1 MKTTLLDKIILEFL
15 ADVDPNLP
23 PAEGTDIVEN
33 EKELAS
39 VLMALHRIRSQVH
52 KVIQDSPKICGP
64 EEKQLVGAYDTVYFG
79 IAGTIIKG

>member
-1 MKTTLLDKIILEFL
+1 MTLLDKIILEFL
-15 ADVDPNLP
+15 EDADPKVLP
-23 PAEGTDIVEN
+23 ADGTDITEM

-39 VLMALHRIRSQVH
+39 VLMELHRLRSKVH
-52 KVIQDSPKICGP
+52 KVIHDSPKICGP